1 MIKVRQ
7 IAELISDSEV
17 AIETM
22 DAECRCVDYV
32 GDDINEF
39 MDNEVVA
46 IFAYGDKVYLRIE
59 V

>member
-7 IAELISDSEV
+7 VAELISDSEV

-22 DAECRCVDYV
+22 DAECRCVDYT
-32 GDDINEF
+32 GDDIDEY
-39 MDNEVVA
+39 MDNEVIA

>member
-1 MIKVRQ
+1 MIKLSQ
-7 IAELISDSEV
+7 SAELISDSEV

-22 DAECRCVDYV
+22 DAECRCMDYT
-32 GDDINEF
+32 GDDIDEY
-39 MDNEVVA
+39 MDNEVIA